1 MANSPIHNQ
10 PQPILI
16 MDSFDKQKVKNRYN
30 KLLTLLENLID
41 SLAKTGPDGVD
52 KTERSMHDYLEERIT
67 EDFQEFSKN
76 SEAMKEQMLNDAQ
89 NQIL

>member
-1 MANSPIHNQ
+1 MGNSPIHNQ

-16 MDSFDKQKVKNRYN
+16 MDSFNKQKAKNRYN

-41 SLAKTGPDGVD
+41 YLAKTGANGVD
-52 KTERSMHDYLEERIT
+52 KTERSLHDYLEKRID
-67 EDFQEFSKN
+67 EDFEEFSKN
-76 SEAMKEQMLNDAQ
+76 SEAIKEQMLKDAQ